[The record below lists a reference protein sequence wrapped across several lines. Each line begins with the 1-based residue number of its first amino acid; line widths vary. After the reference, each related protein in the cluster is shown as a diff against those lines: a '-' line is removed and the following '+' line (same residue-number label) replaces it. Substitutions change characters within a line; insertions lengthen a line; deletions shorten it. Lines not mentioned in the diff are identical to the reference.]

1 MNDRIAQFLAEK
13 RPDTPCLIVDTQVV
27 EANYRRLCAAL
38 PQAEIYY
45 AVKANPAI
53 EVLRVLVGL
62 GSRFDAASVYEIE
75 RCLAAGARAETVSYG
90 NTIKKQADIARAF
103 ALGVRMYAFDS
114 EAELAK
120 LAAEAPGAGVFC
132 RILVPEE
139 GACWPMARKFGCEAG
154 MARDLLVDARDMGLT
169 PHGVSFHIGSQQT
182 DPSRWDVAIARTAML
197 FTALNEAGV
206 ELKAINLGGGFP
218 LRYRGEI
225 PEIEAYADSIME
237 SISRHFGNRIPDLA
251 VEPGRVLA
259 GDAGV
264 IQSEVV
270 LISRKSQED
279 ERRWVYLD
287 IGKFGGLAETE
298 GERIQY
304 RIRTPKDGG
313 KTGPVVLA
321 GPTCD
326 GTDILYEA
334 SGYELPLDLEIGDR
348 IEILD
353 AGAYTETY
361 ASVGFNGI
369 PPLNSYYL

>member
-1 MNDRIAQFLAEK
+1 MNDRITRFLAEK
-13 RPDTPCLIVDTQVV
+13 RPDTPCLVVDTRVV
-27 EANYRRLCAAL
+27 EASYRRLHTAL
-38 PQAEIYY
+38 PLAEIYY
-45 AVKANPAI
+45 AVKANPAP

-90 NTIKKQADIARAF
+90 NTIKKQADITRAF
-103 ALGVRMYAFDS
+103 ALGVRLYAFDS
-114 EAELAK
+114 EAEITK

-139 GACWPMARKFGCEAG
+139 GARWPMSRKFGCDVE
-154 MARDLLVDARDMGLT
+154 MARDLLLSAKAMGLV
-169 PHGVSFHIGSQQT
+169 PYGVSFHIGSQQT
-182 DPSRWDVAIARTAML
+182 DPSCWDVAIARTAML
-197 FTALNEAGV
+197 FTALNEAGI
-206 ELKAINLGGGFP
+206 ELKSINLGGGFP

-225 PEIEAYADSIME
+225 PELEAYAGSIME
-237 SISRHFGNRIPDLA
+237 SIVRHFGNRIPEMA

-259 GDAGV
+259 GAAGV
-264 IQSEVV
+264 VQSEVV
-270 LISRKSQED
+270 LISRKSRD
-279 ERRWVYLD
+279 DKCRWVYLD

-304 RIRTPKDGG
+304 RIRTPKDCG

-326 GTDILYEA
+326 GTDILYET

-369 PPLNSYYL
+369 PPLRSYYL

>member
-1 MNDRIAQFLAEK
+1 MNDRIMRFLAEK
-13 RPDTPCLIVDTQVV
+13 RPDTPCLVVDTRVI
-27 EANYRRLCAAL
+27 EANYRRLRAAL
-38 PQAEIYY
+38 PLAEIYY
-45 AVKANPAI
+45 AVKANPAL

-75 RCLAAGARAETVSYG
+75 RCLAAGARAETISYG
-90 NTIKKQADIARAF
+90 NTIKKQVDIARAH
-103 ALGVRMYAFDS
+103 ALGVRLYAFDS

-120 LAAEAPGAGVFC
+120 LAAEAPGAAVLC

-139 GACWPMARKFGCEAG
+139 GARWPMARKFGCEVG
-154 MARDLLVDARDMGLT
+154 MARDLLLAAKALGLT
-169 PHGVSFHIGSQQT
+169 PYGVSFHIGSQQT
-182 DPSRWDVAIARTAML
+182 DPSGWEVAIARTAML

-218 LRYRGEI
+218 LRYRDEI
-225 PEIEAYADSIME
+225 PEIEAYAGSIME
-237 SISRHFGNRIPDLA
+237 SIVRHFGNHIPEMA
-251 VEPGRVLA
+251 IEPGRVLA

-270 LISRKSQED
+270 LISRKSRED
-279 ERRWVYLD
+279 ERRWIYLD

-304 RIRTPKDGG
+304 RIRTPRDGG
-313 KTGPVVLA
+313 ETGPVVLA

-361 ASVGFNGI
+361 ASIGFNGI
-369 PPLNSYYL
+369 PPLRSYYL